1 MTSETGKARADLRG
15 RIRSHV
21 LSWTIWNVAMI
32 NLIFAGASGLFRIYF
47 NRADALNP
55 DMLNASYWNVQ
66 VGLSILQVA
75 IIGGIF
81 WFAQRKLQR
90 KPEDGRT
97 SVEDLKDHR
106 AMSGETVQQ
115 LLEVW
120 GVVLVGIKLADL
132 VLTDI
137 YRNFVAD
144 LFLLFDLTDSGS
156 MAVFRTMYN
165 NTHAFKYIGML
176 VAISL
181 GIFITGVLLNDRLMK
196 IAAAA
201 LIAAFILTASIVQ
214 MGTYVILNRAV
225 AIVWSAVILQ
235 LLQTMGLFGVASY
248 LHYRYRRI

>member
-1 MTSETGKARADLRG
+1 MCSSD
-15 RIRSHV
+15 
-21 LSWTIWNVAMI
+21 
-32 NLIFAGASGLFRIYF
+32 
-47 NRADALNP
+47 
-55 DMLNASYWNVQ
+55 
-66 VGLSILQVA
+66 
-75 IIGGIF
+75 
-81 WFAQRKLQR
+81 
-90 KPEDGRT
+90 
-97 SVEDLKDHR
+97 
-106 AMSGETVQQ
+106 
-115 LLEVW
+115 
-120 GVVLVGIKLADL
+120 LVGIKLADL

-137 YRNFVAD
+137 YRNFVSD
-144 LFLLFDLTDSGS
+144 LFQLFDLTDSGS

-235 LLQTMGLFGVASY
+235 LLQTLGLFGFAAY